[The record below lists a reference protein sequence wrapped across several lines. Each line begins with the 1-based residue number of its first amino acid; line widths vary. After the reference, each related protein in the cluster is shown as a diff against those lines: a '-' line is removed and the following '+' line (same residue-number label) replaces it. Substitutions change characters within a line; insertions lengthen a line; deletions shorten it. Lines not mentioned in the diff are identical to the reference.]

1 MNKPNYVY
9 KICKKLEWSNIIKK
23 KKFIGTK
30 KDLLDGFIHL
40 SEKKQIKSTLIKHFT
55 NKKNL
60 VLLKINTSNL
70 KNLVWEKSQ
79 GGITFPHLYSWM
91 NLNDVNSSYKI
102 ILTKNSLNIILLKN

>member
-1 MNKPNYVY
+1 MNKPNHVY
-9 KICKKLEWSNIIKK
+9 KICKKTEWFNTKKK

-40 SEKKQIKSTLIKHFT
+40 SEKKQIKSTLIKHFA
-55 NKKNL
+55 NKTNL
-60 VLLKINTSNL
+60 VLLKINTLNL

-79 GGITFPHLYSWM
+79 EGITFPHLYSWI

-102 ILTKNSLNIILLKN
+102 ILIKNSLNIIPLKN